1 MIKTRQYSTYRCC
14 FNFCGHCF
22 NIKSTVI
29 LQNEKF
35 KFEGKLSNTSKNVM
49 FYVSKYQHK
58 PFYLYNHGTGPETR
72 SKLNKAS

>member
-1 MIKTRQYSTYRCC
+1 MK
-14 FNFCGHCF
+14 N
-22 NIKSTVI
+22 
-29 LQNEKF
+29 L

-58 PFYLYNHGTGPETR
+58 PFYLYNHGTGPETC